1 MTVMVAVASG
11 SDEFSVAIVVIGVSV
26 IMLDKPCGSAA
37 GTMVEMGAG
46 LSGVMSI
53 GSCSSCGS
61 GSDNGTTTGC
71 CTTGGCCG
79 CIGTITWGITCGVW
93 RMGVAVS

>member
-26 IMLDKPCGSAA
+26 IMPDKPCGSAA

-79 CIGTITWGITCGVW
+79 CIGTITCGITCGVW